1 MIATGSG
8 LAPLLDRLAV
18 LLEAGVAPPAA
29 WAHLA
34 RATRSGSDRRVVAGM
49 AEALAEG
56 RPGAPALVEV
66 ALHAEAVAPR
76 DASPVVRLLRGLS
89 SAPTWAR
96 RILGVAAPG
105 AVATPGV
112 PGAGP
117 GDAALADAAVPC
129 PSAVTA
135 AEWRQVAA
143 AWSVAEESG
152 APLAACLRATA
163 DAARAAQQSRRDQAV
178 ALSGPVSTA
187 RVVLALPVVGL
198 LMGLLLGFD
207 TLAVLIGRPVG
218 WFCLVGAGGLVSA
231 ARAWNAR
238 LVRRATPSDAVPG
251 LDLELL
257 AVALSGGGSWT
268 SARSRVDRA
277 LSEFCVG
284 SHARSPAVEIDTL
297 VDLSEGA
304 GVPAAGLL
312 RAAADECRRDARA
325 RSAVA
330 AERLGIALML
340 PLGVCILPAF
350 LLVGV
355 VPLFVALLSST
366 GFGAA

>member
-1 MIATGSG
+1 
-8 LAPLLDRLAV
+8 
-18 LLEAGVAPPAA
+18 VAS
-29 WAHLA
+29 WLSRA
-34 RATRSGSDRRVVAGM
+34 RK
-49 AEALAEG
+49 
-56 RPGAPALVEV
+56 
-66 ALHAEAVAPR
+66 
-76 DASPVVRLLRGLS
+76 
-89 SAPTWAR
+89 
-96 RILGVAAPG
+96 ILGPGSPGTGTAPG
-105 AVATPGV
+105 AAPVVPRGGPRGGPAAGILRSGV
-112 PGAGP
+112 P
-117 GDAALADAAVPC
+117 DAPAVG
-129 PSAVTA
+129 T

-163 DAARAAQQSRRDQAV
+163 DSARAAQQARRDQAV

-207 TLAVLIGRPVG
+207 TLAVLVGRPVG
-218 WFCLVGAGGLVSA
+218 WFCLAGAGGLIAA

-268 SARSRVDRA
+268 SARRRVDDA
-277 LSEFCVG
+277 LAEFCDG
-284 SHARSPAVEIDTL
+284 FHDASPADEIETL

-304 GVPAAGLL
+304 GVPAAALL
-312 RAAADECRRDARA
+312 RAAADERRRDARA